1 MAVHAPITGARRRA
15 SILDTVL
22 AQFEASNAASPGLPL
37 KLSRTNR
44 AWIGD
49 VIETLIAIL
58 DHAGGDRNL
67 EPDELDQCAA
77 DRQHAVAWSQAA

>member
-1 MAVHAPITGARRRA
+1 MAVHAPITGARQRA

-22 AQFEASNAASPGLPL
+22 VQFSASNAASPALPL
-37 KLSRTNR
+37 ELSRANR
-44 AWIGD
+44 VWIGD

-58 DHAGGDRNL
+58 DHAGGDTDL

-77 DRQHAVAWSQAA
+77 DRPHALAWSQAA